1 MPKPR
6 PPNLNPGRTAEPS
19 RNAPETPVSET
30 KDSELESGKM
40 PLLDHLIELRKRLMW
55 SVLSFLILFIPSWY
69 FSKTIYSFLAAPL
82 AQILSTHSNGHFI
95 YTDLTE
101 AFFTD
106 LRVAFWTSICLSFP
120 VIASQLW
127 MFVAPGLYKKERMAF
142 LPYLLATPVLFILG
156 GSLAYF
162 VIFPVAFRFFASFQD
177 PGSAGSLAVTL
188 EPKVS
193 EYLTLVMRLIF
204 AFGFAFQMPVALTL
218 MARVGLLT
226 SAMLKKNRRY
236 AIVGIFIASAILTP
250 PDIFSQC
257 SLAVPLLVLY
267 EISIISC
274 RLVEKRRA
282 ERETEAEAEL
292 NGED

>member
-1 MPKPR
+1 V
-6 PPNLNPGRTAEPS
+6 AE
-19 RNAPETPVSET
+19 AEE
-30 KDSELESGKM
+30 ELEEGKM

-55 SVLSFLILFIPSWY
+55 SMVSFFVFFGPSWY
-69 FSKTIYSFLAAPL
+69 FSKAIYGILARPL
-82 AQILSTHSNGHFI
+82 ARILADHANGHFI

-127 MFVAPGLYKKERMAF
+127 MFVAPGLYRKERLAF
-142 LPYLLATPVLFILG
+142 LPYLFATPVLFILG

-177 PGSAGSLAVTL
+177 PGTAGGLAVTL

-204 AFGFAFQMPVALTL
+204 AFGFAFQMPVLLTL
-218 MARVGLLT
+218 MARVGLVTAKGLRQ
-226 SAMLKKNRRY
+226 KRRY
-236 AIVGIFIASAILTP
+236 AIVAIFVAAAVLTP

-257 SLAVPLLVLY
+257 SLAGPLLVLY
-267 EISIISC
+267 EISILSC
-274 RLVEKRRA
+274 RFVEKQRDRRQ
-282 ERETEAEAEL
+282 AEADADL
-292 NGED
+292 AGKV